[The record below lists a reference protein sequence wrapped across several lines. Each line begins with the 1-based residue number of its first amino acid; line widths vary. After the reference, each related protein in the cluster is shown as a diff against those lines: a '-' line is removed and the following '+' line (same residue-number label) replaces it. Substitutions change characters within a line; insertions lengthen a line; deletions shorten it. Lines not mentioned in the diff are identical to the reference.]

1 MDTSSMIAIAV
12 GISTFVGLVGSYYL
26 ERAMEFQ
33 LSQIRLDISSLNTNM
48 FRLIDKMN
56 DLDTSSSTVTESS
69 DTDTKNTDTKNTKN
83 TDTKDI
89 KDDAFDQ
96 ITSSL
101 EDVTQNIKNTLLEVN
116 SADPEKQELIN
127 GLFNVIKAN
136 ISKLSSDSPVD
147 STEYLNDSHI
157 SANNIVSDARDLLK
171 SRKNYRVDDDDYNIK

>member
-83 TDTKDI
+83 TDTKNTKNTDTKNTKNTDTKNTKNTDTKDI

-116 SADPEKQELIN
+116 SAEDRKSTRLN
-127 GLFNVIKAN
+127 
-136 ISKLSSDSPVD
+136 SS
-147 STEYLNDSHI
+147 H
-157 SANNIVSDARDLLK
+157 
-171 SRKNYRVDDDDYNIK
+171 